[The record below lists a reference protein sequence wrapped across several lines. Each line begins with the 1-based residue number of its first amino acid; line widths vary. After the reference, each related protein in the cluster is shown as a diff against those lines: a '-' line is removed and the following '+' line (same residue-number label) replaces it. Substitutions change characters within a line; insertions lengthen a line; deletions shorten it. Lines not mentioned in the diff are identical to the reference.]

1 MATSKK
7 SNGKKLRVQT
17 SSVAATLVNLLV
29 KQASGEVKKIR
40 ATCGR
45 GFEKPLANY
54 NPDTQ
59 SWKMLEDISLWGDS
73 PSLVNLPPSGMTRSG
88 VLYLRPAWEPIIGE
102 TASSSWPTPTAVTRP
117 MEGNVRLYRAKI
129 EAGEMT
135 EAEAE
140 AILGKSVWKA
150 QGKVKEMWPTPTT
163 QEVEHP
169 EIKLTKTGRRKS
181 KDGTTS
187 HSLGLA
193 DAVLQWPTP
202 TARDWKGAAGFK
214 DQNRNLADLT
224 FRAQILDGHRTWP
237 TPTHG
242 KLAGGSGAFQKIADL
257 CSDGKI
263 SDEERKAMQAGNGG
277 SLNPMWVE
285 WLMGFPPGWTD
296 LKDSETL

>member
-73 PSLVNLPPSGMTRSG
+73 PSLVNLPPSGTTRSG

-117 MEGNVRLYRAKI
+117 MEGNVRLYRVKI

-140 AILGKSVWKA
+140 AILGKSVWMA
-150 QGKVKEMWPTPTT
+150 QGKVKEM
-163 QEVEHP
+163 
-169 EIKLTKTGRRKS
+169 
-181 KDGTTS
+181 
-187 HSLGLA
+187 
-193 DAVLQWPTP
+193 WPTP